1 LLLALLPLPTLFGVG
16 YIADRVPLFAALC
29 LLAALSPGE
38 KGWDGVARVLAVLL
52 VAVVALVGL
61 GALFS
66 GFVAGHWD
74 HMTAGEQ
81 AGFRPGMTSLR
92 GYFLAQLAVG
102 VLGVLVVTS
111 EFASG
116 SIRPSLA
123 AVPVRGRL
131 LAAKAA
137 TVTAVALVIGWVGG
151 LAAFL
156 IGQRVIA
163 GQGLAAASLGTAG
176 RALIGAGLYLAVTA
190 LFGLAVGAMLR
201 STAAALTIVIV
212 VMLIAPIFSA
222 ALPAAIARWIAKW
235 WPSMAGLRV
244 VTVVPDPS
252 VLAPWAGFGVLAAF
266 GAVVLAAA
274 FVVFGRRDV

>member
-1 LLLALLPLPTLFGVG
+1 MSVVRSEWLKLRSLRSVLWTSATVVLLMAALGPLFGYGKAHELMASGTAADRAAFDPTAASLSGMLLAQ
-16 YIADRVPLFAALC
+16 I
-29 LLAALSPGE
+29 
-38 KGWDGVARVLAVLL
+38 
-52 VAVVALVGL
+52 
-61 GALFS
+61 
-66 GFVAGHWD
+66 
-74 HMTAGEQ
+74 
-81 AGFRPGMTSLR
+81 
-92 GYFLAQLAVG
+92 AVG

-116 SIRPSLA
+116 SIRTSLA

-137 TVTAVALVIGWVGG
+137 TATAVALVIGWAGG
-151 LAAFL
+151 VAAFL
-156 IGQRVIA
+156 LGQRVIA
-163 GQGLAAASLGTAG
+163 GQGLAAASLGAG
-176 RALIGAGLYLAVTA
+176 PVDRALLGAGLYLAVIA

-212 VMLIAPIFSA
+212 VMLLAPIFSA
-222 ALPAAIARWIAKW
+222 ALPEGLAGWIAKW

-266 GAVVLAAA
+266 GAVVLVAA
-274 FVVFGRRDV
+274 FLVFGRRDV